1 MTLTLPPL
9 RERRADIPCLVAHVW
24 ARYAGQPGAAPKEL
38 SPRALEA
45 LCRYA
50 WPGNMRELENVI
62 RQVIVLTDA
71 PRIEPEDLPLPLL
84 PTSLDT
90 RGDSLKQAKAK
101 VMAQFEQA
109 YIVELLRVHRG
120 NVTQAALEAQ
130 TERRAFGRL
139 IKKYQLT
146 KR

>member
-1 MTLTLPPL
+1 
-9 RERRADIPCLVAHVW
+9 
-24 ARYAGQPGAAPKEL
+24 
-38 SPRALEA
+38 
-45 LCRYA
+45 
-50 WPGNMRELENVI
+50 MRELENVI

-71 PRIEPEDLPLPLL
+71 QRIEPEDLLLPLL
-84 PTSLDT
+84 PASLDT

-109 YIVELLRVHRG
+109 YIAELLLAHEG

-139 IKKYQLT
+139 VKKYQLA

>member
-1 MTLTLPPL
+1 
-9 RERRADIPCLVAHVW
+9 
-24 ARYAGQPGAAPKEL
+24 
-38 SPRALEA
+38 
-45 LCRYA
+45 
-50 WPGNMRELENVI
+50 LENVL
-62 RQVIVLTDA
+62 RQVIVLSDA
-71 PRIEPEDLPLPLL
+71 QRIEPEDLPLPPLSA
-84 PTSLDT
+84 SLDT

-109 YIVELLRVHRG
+109 YIVELLRAHQG

-139 IKKYQLT
+139 VKKYQLT